1 MNNNVTQF
9 PIDPKRL
16 VTFQIGSRHHV
27 LVIPAVPLAR
37 RPNRAEVILISTARN
52 RLRVQPAGA

>member
-16 VTFQIGSRHHV
+16 VTFQIGGRQHV
-27 LVIPAVPLAR
+27 LIIPAVPLYR